1 MNMKKKVVL
10 VVVLALVAVFAFS
23 QVELRVSGWG
33 NPTEEAAIQEII
45 NQFNE
50 SQTEIK
56 AVWEPIP
63 DFTKQIRTMLS
74 AGTGPDVFFVD
85 VAWLPEFAGKNTLLP
100 LDLYVRKENYDLDVF
115 YKPLVD
121 AFRYNGRLYGL
132 PKDFSTL
139 GLFYNKEIFDQY
151 GVEYPQGLMSFDKLL
166 EICQEFRA
174 KGYETPLVLEADLN
188 RVIPFVLSNGGRLVT
203 EDLDTALGEPLSREG
218 IEFYCNLVNKHQ
230 VAQESANLGADWIG
244 DAFGKEKVAMAM
256 SGPWTLGF
264 VKEQFPNVYN
274 KMGVVEMPMEKEK
287 ATMIYT
293 VSWSINRN
301 TQFKDEAWELLKFA
315 TDKGQEI
322 FVSRTGVLASRK
334 SIADKDTDVL
344 KQAFYKGAEYGT
356 AWNVPTP
363 SGNFSE
369 ANDQINSRLKD
380 LFYGKITFDEAFK
393 QIEENYMK
401 WVEVE

>member
-1 MNMKKKVVL
+1 MKKKVVL
-10 VVVLALVAVFAFS
+10 FVVIALIAVFAFA

-33 NPTEEAAIQEII
+33 NPTEEAAIQEMIRV
-45 NQFNE
+45 FNE
-50 SQTEIK
+50 SQAEIK

-74 AGTGPDVFFVD
+74 AGTGPDIFFVD

-100 LDLYVRKENYDLDVF
+100 FDLYVRKENYDLDAF

-121 AFRYNGRLYGL
+121 AFQYKGRLYGL

-139 GLFYNKEIFDQY
+139 ALYYNKEIFDRY
-151 GVEYPQGLMSFDKLL
+151 GIEYPEGLMTFDKLL
-166 EICQEFRA
+166 EICQDFQAR
-174 KGYETPLVLEADLN
+174 GYETPLVLEADLN

-203 EDLDTALGEPLSREG
+203 EDLNTALTEPLSREG
-218 IEFYCNLVNKHQ
+218 IEFYCDLVNKYK

-264 VKEQFPNVYN
+264 VKEQFPSVAK
-274 KMGVVEMPMEKEK
+274 KMGIVEMPMEKEK

-301 TQFKDEAWELLKFA
+301 TKHKDEAWELLKFVSNE
-315 TDKGQEI
+315 GQQI
-322 FVSRTGVLASRK
+322 FVERTGVLASRK
-334 SIADKDTDVL
+334 SIAATDTDEL
-344 KQAFYKGAEYGT
+344 KRPFYNGAEYGT

-380 LFYGKITFDEAFK
+380 LFYGKISYDEAFK
-393 QIEENYMK
+393 QIEANYMK

>member
-1 MNMKKKVVL
+1 
-10 VVVLALVAVFAFS
+10 
-23 QVELRVSGWG
+23 
-33 NPTEEAAIQEII
+33 
-45 NQFNE
+45 
-50 SQTEIK
+50 
-56 AVWEPIP
+56 
-63 DFTKQIRTMLS
+63 
-74 AGTGPDVFFVD
+74 
-85 VAWLPEFAGKNTLLP
+85 
-100 LDLYVRKENYDLDVF
+100 
-115 YKPLVD
+115 
-121 AFRYNGRLYGL
+121 
-132 PKDFSTL
+132 
-139 GLFYNKEIFDQY
+139 
-151 GVEYPQGLMSFDKLL
+151 
-166 EICQEFRA
+166 
-174 KGYETPLVLEADLN
+174 
-188 RVIPFVLSNGGRLVT
+188 
-203 EDLDTALGEPLSREG
+203 
-218 IEFYCNLVNKHQ
+218 
-230 VAQESANLGADWIG
+230 
-244 DAFGKEKVAMAM
+244 MAM

-274 KMGVVEMPMEKEK
+274 KMGVVQMPMEKEK

-334 SIADKDTDVL
+334 SIADQDTDVL

-380 LFYGKITFDEAFK
+380 LFYGKITFDEAFE